1 MTIAL
6 RHRPLGAFDRDD
18 HDLWRRASMTV
29 MKRVGLVAA
38 ALASLAAA
46 PCPARA
52 ETVRIGYWSSGVSL
66 GFGAV
71 LEAGKFMEKEG
82 LTVEYLKFP
91 DVNAPTKA
99 MAAGAIDFA
108 IAASAG
114 TSFSVASDGLPFSI
128 VLATQVA
135 DLDFVVPE
143 ASPIRTMADLKG
155 KKIGTSPSGS
165 ATAAITS
172 AILETNYGIKPSDYE
187 SVPGNDPRLA
197 QFLAQKD
204 IDAAALRT
212 VTLALLP
219 DAKLRK
225 LGSFRAEWKAITKQD
240 APPVLGVGLMRND
253 WLKANPAG
261 AAKVVAA
268 MRKAYEFGKGDKAA
282 VAQALMAAANL
293 GEADAK
299 AYAALWDHIYTV
311 SMEPAD
317 VASLKNE
324 FAVFKAVGVVKGD
337 LPDAAL
343 VTGPYEASKAIR

>member
-1 MTIAL
+1 MKQLGWLLVAFSV
-6 RHRPLGAFDRDD
+6 LGAPV
-18 HDLWRRASMTV
+18 L
-29 MKRVGLVAA
+29 
-38 ALASLAAA
+38 
-46 PCPARA
+46 ARA
-52 ETVRIGYWSSGVSL
+52 ESIRIGYWSSGVSL

-71 LEAGKFMEKEG
+71 LEAGKFMEQQG
-82 LTVEYLKFP
+82 LIVEYLKFP

-114 TSFSVASDGLPFSI
+114 SALSVTSRGLPMSI
-128 VLATQVA
+128 ILATQVA

-143 ASPIRTMADLKG
+143 ASPIRSLAELKG
-155 KKIGTSPSGS
+155 KKIGTSPAGS

-172 AILETNYGIKPSDYE
+172 AILAENYGLKPDAYQ

-212 VTLALLP
+212 VTIALLP

-225 LGSFRAEWKAITKQD
+225 IGSFLDEWKKITKQN

-253 WLKANPAG
+253 WLTKNPTG

-268 MRKAYEFGKGDKAA
+268 MRNAYAFGKADKPA
-282 VAQALMAAANL
+282 VAKALMSAANL
-293 GEADAK
+293 SEADAK
-299 AYAALWDHIYTV
+299 AYAALWDGIYTV

-317 VASLKNE
+317 MTSLRRE
-324 FAVFKAVGVVKGD
+324 FDVFKTVGVVDGS

-343 VTGPYEASKAIR
+343 VAKPYLDSKAIK